1 MVGWRSA
8 FASSRSRS
16 RSGVIELVGAVELAG
31 LCELA
36 GLAELAELAAL
47 AELREAAGMCES
59 LGLVMTGHLFSRA
72 ELLAAGL
79 CHHNHI
85 FRTHVRPIWVMLAG
99 GWLLVGSGWHDV
111 HSWHDLEGQTG
122 VPCCKVGFWSR
133 LSVASV
139 LPRFGVNRGLVRFGV
154 KPGRVLRCFW
164 GQRCSVH
171 C

>member
-36 GLAELAELAAL
+36 ELSELAAL
-47 AELREAAGMCES
+47 AELREAAGICES

-72 ELLAAGL
+72 EMLAAGL

-99 GWLLVGSGWHDV
+99 G
-111 HSWHDLEGQTG
+111 
-122 VPCCKVGFWSR
+122 
-133 LSVASV
+133 
-139 LPRFGVNRGLVRFGV
+139 
-154 KPGRVLRCFW
+154 
-164 GQRCSVH
+164 
-171 C
+171 